1 MEYFKILP
9 LAKRRV
15 ISDIC
20 YLHKILNSGID
31 CPYLLSKVNINV
43 PTRANPRHCMYFNI
57 TFCRTNNIGL
67 NSPLIRM
74 QRNLNTYGKYADMF
88 THQLSAFK
96 RQIKNTMLATY
107 RN

>member
-1 MEYFKILP
+1 M
-9 LAKRRV
+9 
-15 ISDIC
+15 
-20 YLHKILNSGID
+20 YL
-31 CPYLLSKVNINV
+31 NI
-43 PTRANPRHCMYFNI
+43 P
-57 TFCRTNNIGL
+57 FCRKNIGL

-96 RQIKNTMLATY
+96 RRIKNTMLATY